1 MFLLY
6 KGFFFDIMDDPE
18 LMKNKEN
25 GNKRPCYYCFK
36 SEKYDD
42 IIWFIPVSTKVEK
55 YQKIYNKKV
64 EKQIKLGKILPL
76 IQLYKQLRRYIKSII
91 EDPDYIVEDNRHEDT
106 MIYLKQIEEISKNG
120 RVVIKLALGKD
131 EEHSKNSIITLMK
144 LNKRTWNQ
152 TIRNRGKI
160 IWKKGRQKWIK
171 DCIIR
176 VQYK

>member
-1 MFLLY
+1 M
-6 KGFFFDIMDDPE
+6 
-18 LMKNKEN
+18 
-25 GNKRPCYYCFK
+25 
-36 SEKYDD
+36 
-42 IIWFIPVSTKVEK
+42 
-55 YQKIYNKKV
+55 
-64 EKQIKLGKILPL
+64 

-91 EDPDYIVEDNRHEDT
+91 EDSDYIVEDNRHEDT

-160 IWKKGRQKWIK
+160 I
-171 DCIIR
+171 
-176 VQYK
+176 